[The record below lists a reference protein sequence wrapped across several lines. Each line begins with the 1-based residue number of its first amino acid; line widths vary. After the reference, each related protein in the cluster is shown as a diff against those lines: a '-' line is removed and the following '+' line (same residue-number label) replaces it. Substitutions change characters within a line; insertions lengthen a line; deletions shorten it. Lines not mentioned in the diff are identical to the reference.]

1 MKSMLIIDGSVTVG
15 KLFAQIFQNRGW
27 RVSTCNDA
35 DCAMDRLA
43 GSAPYDVVLL
53 SYRVPGADG
62 VKLVR
67 FIRAL
72 EHRVTAA
79 VVMVTGTSRVAE
91 QARAAGADDVLLKPV
106 NPNAL
111 VWAVDEQVK

>member
-1 MKSMLIIDGSVTVG
+1 MKSMLIIDGSVTVAN
-15 KLFAQIFQNRGW
+15 LFAQIFQNRGW
-27 RVSTCNDA
+27 SVSTCNDA

-43 GSAPYDVVLL
+43 GSAPYDLVLL
-53 SYRVPGADG
+53 SYRMSGTDG
-62 VKLVR
+62 VKLIR

-72 EHRVTAA
+72 EHRMTAA
-79 VVMVTGTSRVAE
+79 VVMVPGSGKVIE

-111 VWAVDEQVK
+111 VWAVDKQVS

>member
-1 MKSMLIIDGSVTVG
+1 MKSMLIIEGSATVAR
-15 KLFAQIFQNRGW
+15 LFAKIFEQRGW
-27 RVSTCNDA
+27 NVTTCD
-35 DCAMDRLA
+35 DGDSAMERLA
-43 GSAPYDVVLL
+43 GSEPYEVVLL
-53 SYRVPGADG
+53 SYRVPGTDG

-79 VVMVTGTSRVAE
+79 VVMVTGTSGVAE

-111 VWAVDEQVK
+111 VFAVDEQVK

>member
-1 MKSMLIIDGSVTVG
+1 MKSMLIIEGYVTVG
-15 KLFAQIFQNRGW
+15 TLFAQIFQDRGW
-27 RVSTCNDA
+27 SVSTCNNA
-35 DCAMDRLA
+35 DCAMDQLA
-43 GSAPYDVVLL
+43 GSAPYDLVLL
-53 SYRVPGADG
+53 SYRVPGTDG

-72 EHRVTAA
+72 EHRMTAA
-79 VVMVTGTSRVAE
+79 VVMVTGTAEVTE